1 MTAVIDG
8 QMSIFDWMEDFDHAK
23 EAKQAAGL
31 PEQIEEPEV
40 GQWVY
45 KTGAPIPHIMRRSY
59 IGKKVLM
66 DKSTQSQRCYK
77 VGILEDVITGK
88 YWDGKEYATCEMSI
102 VRDETKQRNQINHT
116 LGGQIFECLPWH
128 SYKEREDSIYLGPV
142 RHPCERR
149 CKVEWGSK
157 TCFERR
163 GQIWNWND
171 HKWVRDENGQPVI
184 GKKTCDWEP
193 GKGQ

>member
-1 MTAVIDG
+1 MGRRKTGSQRAYERLEKDGDKWGLILYSALALTMCRNWGMKKTAVTRLVNVTWDA
-8 QMSIFDWMEDFDHAK
+8 WK
-23 EAKQAAGL
+23 ECAQTNEKSMIMMCEEETG
-31 PEQIEEPEV
+31 IEIRN
-40 GQWVY
+40 G
-45 KTGAPIPHIMRRSY
+45 
-59 IGKKVLM
+59 
-66 DKSTQSQRCYK
+66 
-77 VGILEDVITGK
+77 
-88 YWDGKEYATCEMSI
+88 DGKEYAPCEMSI

-116 LGGQIFECLPWH
+116 LNDQIFECLPWH
-128 SYKEREDSIYLGPV
+128 SYKEREDSILLGPV

-163 GQIWNWND
+163 GQIWDWND